1 LPHRLRARIHYLTLG
16 IWVLATAHGVL
27 AGSDQTDP
35 WFASLAAAS
44 VAAVGLAFGVRFSV
58 RGRAWL
64 TGTA

>member
-1 LPHRLRARIHYLTLG
+1 
-16 IWVLATAHGVL
+16 VLATAHGVL